1 MKFKERV
8 VLIALSAL
16 SAVPGFS
23 QSRVQQ
29 EKEKFAE
36 YIEQQHQGFSQY
48 KQGQMAQFEDLR
60 QGRKSKQAQPGTEPA
75 ADVDYARVAAT
86 DFGLGESVDCR
97 QVDIK
102 DGKHAY
108 IATSAQGTAV
118 IYESKYGFGANLN
131 ADGGVNFFSLKR
143 GVKTPLDASRDKQKI
158 ALLKLIDKVYGAD
171 VLPIDAR
178 PQAQPQQAAMPI
190 TQDTLQAPK
199 KVTQPQQAATPVT
212 QDTLQAAKKVTQ
224 PAPAPAE
231 VAIKHR
237 TADNIT
243 YYEEGNKIVF
253 KGVRRYNVDR
263 IMPKI
268 ERKKGMIYCGSHCA
282 KVESSL
288 RAAVIPA
295 LQRLVTE
302 NSVYNDLLK
311 REQQGETL
319 SKVEQGFKKLHV
331 ENLAKEGIVI
341 TADGKL
347 QQKNPQAQFAFQTS
361 KVLGG

>member
-29 EKEKFAE
+29 EKEKFDE

-131 ADGGVNFFSLKR
+131 ADGGVSFFSLKK

-178 PQAQPQQAAMPI
+178 PQAQPQQATAPV

-199 KVTQPQQAATPVT
+199 KVTQQ
-212 QDTLQAAKKVTQ
+212 
-224 PAPAPAE
+224 APAPAE

-319 SKVEQGFKKLHV
+319 SNVEQGFKKLHV

-347 QQKNPQAQFAFQTS
+347 QQKNPQTQFAFQTS